1 MKRLS
6 GKMEMDEDL
15 PASCG
20 DLGSDNRKVCAYNYV
35 SFFLPSGLNL

>member
-6 GKMEMDEDL
+6 GRMEMDEDL

-20 DLGSDNRKVCAYNYV
+20 DLGSDNRKVCAYVYV
-35 SFFLPSGLNL
+35 SLIIIIIIY